1 MGRDGEMGVLSEDP
15 LRQVYLIADMR
26 IRAPARDVWAMVGAF
41 ADPALGK
48 GFVSRVTVEG
58 EGVGAVRTLYMTDD
72 IAGGVVRERQT
83 GRDDRGMYYAY
94 ELADPGD
101 MPFTDYYGSAQVAP
115 VDDESCRVIWL
126 NRYRTPAA
134 RVDEMKMQSRLLLE
148 LIERNLK
155 EALEASARDKKVEE
169 HD

>member
-1 MGRDGEMGVLSEDP
+1 MGRDGEMGVLNESP
-15 LRQVYLIADMR
+15 LEQVYIIADMH
-26 IRAPARDVWAMVGAF
+26 INAPAQDVWAMVGAF

-48 GFVSRVTVEG
+48 GFVSHVTLEG
-58 EGVGAVRTLYMTDD
+58 EGVGAVRTLHLKDNIT
-72 IAGGVVRERQT
+72 GGVVMERQT

-115 VDDESCRVIWL
+115 VDHSSCRVIWL
-126 NRYRTPAA
+126 NRYRTSSS
-134 RVDEMKMQSRLLLE
+134 RVSEMRTQSRLLLE

-155 EALEASARDKKVEE
+155 EALEVTASDRTS
-169 HD
+169 